1 MKIMTL
7 NINPSTNVTIRVSG
21 DLFLAGSEDDL
32 LNATS
37 RRDNT
42 LNIQQFNNQILI
54 TCLDDC
60 TITLPKY
67 TSVVVEK
74 VGGDAQLRRMQTSL
88 KIHKVGGDLSLQELN
103 EVEVDQIG
111 GDCFTDQITGPLT
124 IQNIGGELN
133 GLRIG
138 GQLSIL
144 RVGDDVD
151 IRDTSA
157 GVAIHSGGDIR
168 LGLAKT
174 GDEAIQLKAG
184 GDIYF
189 YLPKEADAA
198 VSMISRGQDITIQTQ
213 GQSQVIDARA
223 YQLKLGNGSQ
233 NVNLEAGGDVLVSD
247 LPMGN
252 KRVVEKSSKISEK
265 WQRMDD
271 RISARMRN
279 TFDEVDRK
287 IEQAERVTKEAQATL
302 EKAGKRIQAAMEDL
316 GRRSPEGWVNIPE
329 SVIFIPPIP
338 SINSEAIKITIP
350 TIKFPQGPN
359 QPAAEEKATAG
370 EVKTPQA
377 PERGETPSDFGVSD
391 EERLLI
397 LRMLQEKKINVD
409 QAEELLRALEGQDEE

>member
-1 MKIMTL
+1 
-7 NINPSTNVTIRVSG
+7 
-21 DLFLAGSEDDL
+21 
-32 LNATS
+32 
-37 RRDNT
+37 
-42 LNIQQFNNQILI
+42 
-54 TCLDDC
+54 
-60 TITLPKY
+60 
-67 TSVVVEK
+67 VV
-74 VGGDAQLRRMQTSL
+74 
-88 KIHKVGGDLSLQELN
+88 
-103 EVEVDQIG
+103 
-111 GDCFTDQITGPLT
+111 
-124 IQNIGGELN
+124 
-133 GLRIG
+133 
-138 GQLSIL
+138 
-144 RVGDDVD
+144 
-151 IRDTSA
+151 
-157 GVAIHSGGDIR
+157 
-168 LGLAKT
+168 
-174 GDEAIQLKAG
+174 
-184 GDIYF
+184 
-189 YLPKEADAA
+189 
-198 VSMISRGQDITIQTQ
+198 SRGQDITIQTL

-252 KRVVEKSSKISEK
+252 KRVAEKSSKISEK

-338 SINSEAIKITIP
+338 SINTEAIKITIP
-350 TIKFPQGPN
+350 TIKFPQGPH
-359 QPAAEEKATAG
+359 PAVVEEKTH
-370 EVKTPQA
+370 EDVVKTPLTQE
-377 PERGETPSDFGVSD
+377 PEESQTDLGVSD